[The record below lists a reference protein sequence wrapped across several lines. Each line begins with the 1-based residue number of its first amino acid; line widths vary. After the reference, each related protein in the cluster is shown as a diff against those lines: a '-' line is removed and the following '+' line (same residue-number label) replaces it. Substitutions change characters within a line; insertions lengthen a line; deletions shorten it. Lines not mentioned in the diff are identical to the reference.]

1 MIDIIYPRRCPVCEE
16 IVNEK
21 GHLICKA
28 CIKKL
33 PFVKDPYCIKCGKE
47 IISEDCAYCDE
58 CKSDREFE
66 SGRGL
71 CNYTDEMKHII
82 LKIKYDNKR
91 EYIEGF
97 AKLMAIRYEKFIKV
111 SKIDCIIPVPLH
123 SSRKRMRGF
132 NQSDILAK
140 YLSKYLDLPV
150 FFDCLCRVKKTKDQK
165 GLNRTERLHNLDNA
179 FMVRDLPSNIKN
191 ILIVDDV
198 YTTGTTIEKCAKV
211 LKDSGINKI
220 YFLTVCTGSIS

>member
-1 MIDIIYPRRCPVCEE
+1 MCEE

-21 GHLICKA
+21 GHLICKT

-33 PFVKDPYCIKCGKE
+33 PFVKEPYCIKCGKE
-47 IISEDCAYCDE
+47 IISEDSAYCDE
-58 CKSDREFE
+58 CNSDREFE
-66 SGRGL
+66 AGRGL
-71 CNYTDEMKHII
+71 CNYTDEMRHII

-111 SKIDCIIPVPLH
+111 SNIDCIMPVPLH

-140 YLSKYLDLPV
+140 DLSKYLDIHVLH
-150 FFDCLCRVKKTKDQK
+150 DCLCRVKKTIDQK
-165 GLNRTERLHNLDNA
+165 GLSRTERLHNLDNA
-179 FMVRDLPSNIKN
+179 FIVKDLPPNIKN

-211 LKDSGINKI
+211 LKDSGANKI
-220 YFLTVCTGSIS
+220 YFLTICTGSIS

>member
-1 MIDIIYPRRCPVCEE
+1 VCEE

-21 GHLICKA
+21 GHLICKT

-33 PFVKDPYCIKCGKE
+33 PFVKEPYCIKCGKE
-47 IISEDCAYCDE
+47 IISEDSAYCDE
-58 CKSDREFE
+58 CNSDREFE
-66 SGRGL
+66 AGRGL
-71 CNYTDEMKHII
+71 CNYTDEMRHII

-111 SKIDCIIPVPLH
+111 SNIDCIMPVPLH

-140 YLSKYLDLPV
+140 DLSKYLDIHVLH
-150 FFDCLCRVKKTKDQK
+150 DCLCRVKKTIDQK
-165 GLNRTERLHNLDNA
+165 GLSRTERLHNLDNA
-179 FMVRDLPSNIKN
+179 FIVKDLPPNIKN

-211 LKDSGINKI
+211 LKDSGANKI
-220 YFLTVCTGSIS
+220 YFLTICTGSIS